1 MCRIRRDLHR
11 RRTRREDPA
20 IGHGDG
26 LHIGHSTDEREVRT
40 CTLAAMGRVGPL
52 LCPILVGRD
61 DLLEFAERRADEVVS
76 GIGTFIL
83 FSGEAGIGK
92 SRLLGAIDRKAQVRG
107 FRVAWGDLAPQDA
120 QVPAAS
126 LLDLARTMLRRP
138 EFEGVGRELLLRLR
152 DEAALAE
159 RPRRRMLVGDLVDL
173 LADALEVPTLL
184 GFEDLQW
191 ADDLSLEILAELAR
205 RIRKRPVLMLG
216 SYRTDELHPAST
228 LREWRARLLTQR
240 LAEEARLAPL
250 TRDQTGLMTTL
261 ILATGLPAPR
271 QVIDAVYERT
281 DGIPLHIEELL
292 GVIGD
297 DARADGEAIRGA
309 AVPDTIEDV
318 VLERLRRRSPEAQ
331 AAARTGAVIGRCFVP
346 DVLAGIMGVPP
357 SSLEAPLQE
366 LVDHA
371 FLEAPGPRGL
381 YDFRHQLLRDAL
393 YRSIREPERRR
404 LHARVAEF
412 GGQLEGSSEI
422 HASVHFE
429 RAGLRAQ
436 AFRTALAGAR
446 AAAQLSSH
454 REAFGLYR
462 RAIDNL
468 PATPSP
474 EEHARLLEAFA
485 DEAMAVDANDL
496 AERAYVLA
504 GERYRVAG
512 LILAA
517 AFVAGSLTNARRR
530 LGHNVDDL
538 IESLRPTLAEL
549 ETLPPDHE
557 RERVRGSILHLL
569 AFMQLTAGR
578 IDEATATATEARRTA
593 RAIGDVA
600 LAQDVESTLGVAA
613 VLSGR
618 PEEGWLMLSSV
629 MRGIDLR
636 PTEDA
641 GVSAF
646 RDASGLAARL
656 MDYARS
662 EAIIREGIAHADR
675 IEQSYCRHCMD
686 ATLAQVAWARGR
698 WSEAAEVA
706 EQALADRRGGARA
719 EIGARCALGT
729 TALGRGDLDAA
740 RAELE
745 RAYGMGFRL
754 AEPEHFLPA
763 LWGLAEAALLAGE
776 PVRAA
781 QLCDEARAVCE
792 RIGERALLIPF
803 VLTGTRA
810 RLAANRP
817 DEAERWLEAVQ
828 GQLTDAALLGATVA
842 LRHATGLV
850 RLAAGSTGLA
860 RDALEAAVAGWDR
873 IGRAWE
879 ASWAR
884 LDLAACLLRVN
895 RAADAMSLLSD
906 VNSAAVRLGSQP
918 LEARAEELRRVAR
931 GRGGLDE
938 PWAPLT
944 AREFEVARLIAAGL
958 TNLAIATELAIAP
971 KTASAHVE
979 HILAKLGATRRAEI
993 ASWAT
998 TVDGRRPGGR
1008 RWPVERPAEAPREA
1022 ERAGAPRP

>member
-1 MCRIRRDLHR
+1 MTCR
-11 RRTRREDPA
+11 
-20 IGHGDG
+20 
-26 LHIGHSTDEREVRT
+26 
-40 CTLAAMGRVGPL
+40 LAGMGRVGPL

-61 DLLEFAERRADEVVS
+61 DLLEFAERRADEVTS
-76 GIGTFIL
+76 GIGEFIL

-92 SRLLGAIDRKAQVRG
+92 SRLIGAVDRKAQARG
-107 FRVAWGDLAPQDA
+107 FRVAWGELAPQDA

-138 EFEGVGRELLLRLR
+138 EFAEPGRELLLRLR

-205 RIRKRPVLMLG
+205 RIRARPVLMLG

-250 TRDQTGLMTTL
+250 TLDQTGLMTTL

-271 QVIDAVYERT
+271 QVVEAVHERT

-309 AVPDTIEDV
+309 AVPDTIEDA
-318 VLERLRRRSPEAQ
+318 VLERVRRRSPEAQ
-331 AAARTGAVIGRCFVP
+331 AAARTGAVIGRRFVP

-357 SSLEAPLQE
+357 SSLEASLQE

-393 YRSIREPERRR
+393 YRSIPEPERRR

-412 GGQLEGSSEI
+412 GSQLEGASEI

-429 RAGLRAQ
+429 RAGLRTQ

-446 AAAQLSSH
+446 AAAQLSSR
-454 REAFGLYR
+454 REAYQLYR
-462 RAIDNL
+462 RALDNL
-468 PATPSP
+468 PANPSP
-474 EEHARLLEAFA
+474 EEHARLLEAYA

-496 AERAYVLA
+496 AEQAYLAA
-504 GERYRVAG
+504 GEAYRAAG
-512 LILAA
+512 LTLEA
-517 AFVAGSLTNARRR
+517 AFVVGSLAYSRLR
-530 LGHNVDDL
+530 LGHDVNDRVEL
-538 IESLRPTLAEL
+538 LRPTLAEL
-549 ETLPPDHE
+549 ETLPPGDE
-557 RERVRGSILHLL
+557 RERVRGSLLDILANTQLAAGHL
-569 AFMQLTAGR
+569 
-578 IDEATATATEARRTA
+578 DEATANATEARRTA
-593 RAIGDVA
+593 LAVGDVA
-600 LAQDVESTLGVAA
+600 TAHAVETTLGVAA
-613 VLSGR
+613 VAAGR
-618 PEEGWLMLSSV
+618 PEEGWTLLESV
-629 MRGIDLR
+629 MRRVRDR
-636 PTEDA
+636 PTEGA
-641 GVSAF
+641 GISAY
-646 RDASGLAARL
+646 RDASALAARV

-662 EAIIREGIAHADR
+662 EGWLREGIAESDR
-675 IEQSYCRHCMD
+675 IEQSYCRYCMD
-686 ATLAQVAWARGR
+686 ATLAQVAWAAGR
-698 WSEAAEVA
+698 WSEAAGIA
-706 EQALADRRGGARA
+706 EQVLADRRGGVAAEVTARS
-719 EIGARCALGT
+719 ALGAT
-729 TALGRGDLDAA
+729 MLGRGDLDSA
-740 RAELE
+740 RAEFE
-745 RAYGMGFRL
+745 RAYEMGLRS
-754 AEPEHFLPA
+754 AEPERFLPA
-763 LWGLAEAALLAGE
+763 LWGLAETALLAGE

-781 QLCDEARAVCE
+781 ELCDEARSVCE

-803 VLTGTRA
+803 VPTGTRA

-817 DEAERWLEAVQ
+817 DEAERWLEAV
-828 GQLTDAALLGATVA
+828 DAHLRDAVLPGATVA

-873 IGRAWE
+873 IGRTWE

-884 LDLAACLLRVN
+884 LDLAACLLRAN
-895 RAADAMSLLSD
+895 HAADAMSLLSD
-906 VNSAAVRLGSQP
+906 VGSAAIRLGSQP

-931 GRGGLDE
+931 GRGGLDV

-998 TVDGRRPGGR
+998 TVDGRHPGGR
-1008 RWPVERPAEAPREA
+1008 RWPGERPTGAPRQA
-1022 ERAGAPRP
+1022 ERAGASRP